1 MAEFGRSKKQP
12 CRLHAMRDPPLC
24 GRYVTSAVCKVAVDR
39 VAFLLGLTA
48 RRWHSNQQSEAQN
61 MMDTTSTTINT
72 HLSTRR
78 RRSGFYRNVTISDVL
93 YLETADWKLKYLEHP
108 RKCPKLQT
116 SNVQLIFDHR
126 PVIALVSRNNSGH
139 HCHSWLDLS
148 PMSAECLQLSLSGPE

>member
-1 MAEFGRSKKQP
+1 M
-12 CRLHAMRDPPLC
+12 CDPPLS

-61 MMDTTSTTINT
+61 MMDTTSSTIAT
-72 HLSTRR
+72 HLSRPR
-78 RRSGFYRNVTISDVL
+78 RRSSFCHKYNTLQFQFISCI

-148 PMSAECLQLSLSGPE
+148 PMSVECLQLSLSGPEQPLRECPADL

>member
-1 MAEFGRSKKQP
+1 M
-12 CRLHAMRDPPLC
+12 CDPPLS

-61 MMDTTSTTINT
+61 MMDTTSSTIAT

-78 RRSGFYRNVTISDVL
+78 RRSGFCHKYVTISDVS
-93 YLETADWKLKYLEHP
+93 YLETADWKLKYLDQE
-108 RKCPKLQT
+108 
-116 SNVQLIFDHR
+116 NVQSSALTVKLICDHR

-148 PMSAECLQLSLSGPE
+148 PMSAECLQLTLTIWTRVATPGVSSRPVGNV

>member
-1 MAEFGRSKKQP
+1 M
-12 CRLHAMRDPPLC
+12 CDPPLS

-48 RRWHSNQQSEAQN
+48 RRWHSNQQSAAQN

-93 YLETADWKLKYLEHP
+93 YLETADWKLKSSQ
-108 RKCPKLQT
+108 KLSKVPDKHCT
-116 SNVQLIFDHR
+116 ELSTI
-126 PVIALVSRNNSGH
+126 PVFL
-139 HCHSWLDLS
+139 
-148 PMSAECLQLSLSGPE
+148 